1 MNAAVVNYQ
10 NEQSARNISL
20 GQYGVFVSVFS
31 IMDEDK
37 AEVFDKSTD
46 VN

>member
-10 NEQSARNISL
+10 NEQSARNRSL
-20 GQYGVFVSVFS
+20 GQYSVFVSVLY
-31 IMDEDK
+31 IMNEDK